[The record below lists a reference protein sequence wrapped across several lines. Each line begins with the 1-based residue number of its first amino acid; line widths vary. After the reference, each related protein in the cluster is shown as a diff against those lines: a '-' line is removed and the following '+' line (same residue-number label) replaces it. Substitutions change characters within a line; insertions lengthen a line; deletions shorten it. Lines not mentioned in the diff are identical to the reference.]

1 MSMMTTARETERK
14 FDAAECDL
22 LPILS
27 GMSEVGGQMGP
38 EDQVLEAVYFDT
50 RDLRLVRAGV
60 TLRRRS
66 GGDDAGWHLKLP
78 RGGDSRDELRVP
90 LGRSET
96 GSAPPEELA
105 SLTRAYARGARLRPV
120 ATLTTRRRRWQLFDG
135 ESEPVAE
142 VVDDHVTAHTLGSQ
156 TTAKS
161 WREVEVELVGHGKPE
176 LLDRVERRLGK
187 AGVRRAGSA
196 SKLARLLGDRLPA
209 RLPSPALDAGSPAG
223 CVVLAYLGS
232 HAEEIT
238 RYDPRVRQQVPDA
251 VHRMRVATR
260 RMRSAL
266 QVFGKLIER
275 DRARRLTAEL
285 KWLAEVLG
293 PARDLEV
300 LRERFDEATA
310 TLPVE
315 EVAGPVAQRFTRYFA
330 PREAAAADDV
340 RAALDSPRYFALLD
354 DIDALLTD
362 PALTRRGR
370 RPACR
375 ELPRLIARV
384 DTKVT
389 RRMRRADQQRPGPAR
404 DAALHE
410 VRKAAK
416 RLRYATEVALP
427 VLGKPARRFRK
438 RVKAVQQLLG
448 EHHDAVV
455 ARPVLREIGMQ
466 AHLDGENGYTF
477 GLLHGQQ
484 SIETQRVEGA
494 LPAAW
499 RRLTGCK
506 RRRWLG

>member
-1 MSMMTTARETERK
+1 M
-14 FDAAECDL
+14 
-22 LPILS
+22 
-27 GMSEVGGQMGP
+27 
-38 EDQVLEAVYFDT
+38 
-50 RDLRLVRAGV
+50 
-60 TLRRRS
+60 
-66 GGDDAGWHLKLP
+66 KLP
-78 RGGDSRDELRVP
+78 RGDDSRDELQVP

-96 GSAPPEELA
+96 GSAPPEEFA
-105 SLTRAYARGARLRPV
+105 SLTRAYARGAGLQPV
-120 ATLTTRRRRWQLFDG
+120 AMVTTRRRRWRLSDG
-135 ESEPVAE
+135 ENEPVAE

-156 TTAKS
+156 TTVKS

-176 LLDRVERRLGK
+176 LLGRVERRLGK
-187 AGVRRAGSA
+187 AGIRRAGSA
-196 SKLARLLGDRLPA
+196 SKLARLLGDRLPV
-209 RLPSPALDAGSPAG
+209 RLPSQAPNVKSPAG
-223 CVVLAYLGS
+223 RAVLAYLGS
-232 HAEEIT
+232 HAEGII
-238 RYDPRVRQQVPDA
+238 RYDPLVRQQVPDA

-266 QVFGKLIER
+266 QVFGKVIER
-275 DRARRLTAEL
+275 DRACRLATEL
-285 KWLAEVLG
+285 KWLADVLG

-310 TLPVE
+310 ALPVE

-330 PREAAAADDV
+330 PREAAADDV

-354 DIDALLTD
+354 DIGALLAD
-362 PALTRRGR
+362 PPLTRRGR
-370 RPACR
+370 RPARR

-389 RRMRRADQQRPGPAR
+389 RRMRRADRQRPGPAR

-427 VLGKPARRFRK
+427 VLGTPARRFRK

-477 GLLHGQQ
+477 GLLRGQQ
-484 SIETQRVEGA
+484 STETQHAEGA

-499 RRLTGCK
+499 RRLAGRK

>member
-1 MSMMTTARETERK
+1 MTNARETERK
-14 FDAAECDL
+14 FDAAERDL
-22 LPILS
+22 LPILRGVS
-27 GMSEVGGQMGP
+27 GVGGQTGP
-38 EDQVLEAVYFDT
+38 EEQVLEAVYYDT
-50 RDLRLVRAGV
+50 CDLRLVRAGV
-60 TLRRRS
+60 TLRRRR

-78 RGGDSRDELRVP
+78 RGGDSRDELQVP
-90 LGRSET
+90 LDRSET
-96 GSAPPEELA
+96 DGAPPEEFT
-105 SLTRAYARGARLRPV
+105 SLIRAHTRGATLRPIAV
-120 ATLTTRRRRWQLFDG
+120 VTTRRRRWRLSDG

-142 VVDDHVTAHTLGSQ
+142 VVDDHVSAHTLGAQ

-161 WREVEVELVGHGKPE
+161 WCEVEVELVGHGKPE
-176 LLDRVERRLGK
+176 LLDRVERRLVK

-209 RLPSPALDAGSPAG
+209 QLLAPALGVKSLAGRA
-223 CVVLAYLGS
+223 VLAYLGE
-232 HAEEIT
+232 HAEEII
-238 RYDPRVRQQVPDA
+238 RYDPLVRQQVPDA

-266 QVFGKLIER
+266 QVFGKVIER

-285 KWLAEVLG
+285 KWLADVLG

-310 TLPVE
+310 ALPAE

-330 PREAAAADDV
+330 PQEAAAVEDV
-340 RAALDSPRYFALLD
+340 RAALDNPRYFALLD
-354 DIDALLTD
+354 DIDALRID
-362 PALTRRGR
+362 APLTRRGR
-370 RPACR
+370 RPARR
-375 ELPRLIARV
+375 ELPRLIARA

-427 VLGKPARRFRK
+427 VLGAPARRYRK
-438 RVKAVQQLLG
+438 RVKSVQQLLG

-466 AHLDGENGYTF
+466 AYLDGENGYTF

-484 SIETQRVEGA
+484 STVTQRVESA

-499 RRLTGCK
+499 RRLTSRKG
-506 RRRWLG
+506 RRWLG